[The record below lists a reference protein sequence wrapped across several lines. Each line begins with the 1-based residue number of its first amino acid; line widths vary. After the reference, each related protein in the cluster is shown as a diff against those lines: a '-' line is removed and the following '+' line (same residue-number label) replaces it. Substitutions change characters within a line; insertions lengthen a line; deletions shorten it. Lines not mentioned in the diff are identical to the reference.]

1 MYTEASDMPWFGELA
16 VWLNKPQGGT
26 AKALMHTSCLALRHD
41 DFLRFVQIMPEF
53 RSCLTKKAK
62 FWKGVTGQHSNDGH
76 GVMQEAQLLQVRPP
90 RACVLA
96 CLRACS
102 NASMRRPPT
111 LIPPPARAR
120 QTRTAASVALR
131 SGGGLGASKL
141 VGGAAG
147 GKQKALARAA
157 TAERWEKLVLGIM
170 LIGKKPRADP
180 HTFVPSMSLRVD
192 EYKFVKPPRMSN
204 VDPAAPLV
212 RMPAFE
218 QQPSKA
224 KWNSSPR

>member
-1 MYTEASDMPWFGELA
+1 M
-16 VWLNKPQGGT
+16 
-26 AKALMHTSCLALRHD
+26 
-41 DFLRFVQIMPEF
+41 
-53 RSCLTKKAK
+53 
-62 FWKGVTGQHSNDGH
+62 
-76 GVMQEAQLLQVRPP
+76 
-90 RACVLA
+90 RACVHA
-96 CLRACS
+96 GTHTHA
-102 NASMRRPPT
+102 PPS
-111 LIPPPARAR
+111 PSPPARAQQAR
-120 QTRTAASVALR
+120 KVAAASVALR

-147 GKQKALARAA
+147 GKQKVVLARAA

-192 EYKFVKPPRMSN
+192 EYKFVKPPRSN
-204 VDPAAPLV
+204 VEHAAPLV

-218 QQPSKA
+218 QQPSKV